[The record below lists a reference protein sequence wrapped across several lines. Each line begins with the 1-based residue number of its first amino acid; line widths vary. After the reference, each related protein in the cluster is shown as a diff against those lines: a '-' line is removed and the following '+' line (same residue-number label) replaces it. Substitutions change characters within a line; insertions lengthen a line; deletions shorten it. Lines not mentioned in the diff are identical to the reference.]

1 VTVDDLV
8 AVLISRDVTALSRA
22 LHPEVVLVSDGGGQV
37 VTPLRP
43 VQGADAVAALLAS
56 LVASRSQ
63 VTVEPVNG
71 RPGLVVRADGLARA
85 VIAVTIASSVVTRV
99 WLVLNPDKLGG
110 WHRRTPGG

>member
-1 VTVDDLV
+1 MTVDDLV
-8 AVLISRDVTALSRA
+8 AVLVSRDVTALSRA
-22 LHPEVVLVSDGGGQV
+22 LHPEVVLVSDGGGRV

-43 VQGADAVAALLAS
+43 VHGADAVATLLAA
-56 LVASRSQ
+56 LVSRSE

-110 WHRRTPGG
+110 WHRATPGG